1 MATNRREFTLMTAAT
16 VAAAAVLGGA
26 ATPSRAAAAAAAA
39 RKFDPNAWH
48 QRLKRIMQVN
58 FNEKDV
64 AVIDAE
70 KWADYLA
77 SCKAQATFINVTSM
91 VQFFP
96 SELPDY
102 PKNPYLH
109 GRDVFG
115 ECVKAAKAR
124 GIRIMGRFSIERTH
138 GSVAQKHP
146 DWFRRSVDGK
156 FVSGYPG
163 EATQLPDYLST
174 CQFTGYYDR
183 FVPSLINEV
192 INRYDIDGIYS
203 NGWPGT
209 NVPRCYCETCRKI
222 GDPTTQ
228 AYKDAYLRRAKE
240 LWEMYDAI
248 VAKKNPQ
255 MIFSGN
261 LGGGFE
267 GGDID
272 LNSLTEKAAWFIA
285 DNQGRG
291 AIGSPTWDA
300 TQMVRLGV
308 AIMGKRP
315 VPNSTGAYEISGA
328 MRWRNGTGNA
338 DEVRSRL
345 FQTTAAGGTLYYHI
359 LGYDQSFNKDTR
371 WQQVGRDV
379 LAWQAANDKHFYN
392 TRSIADVAL
401 VVSQRSNRLYDPPP
415 GTHTLESIEGFYY
428 TLNEQ
433 RIPFDIVLDDGITL
447 EKLRRYRVLI
457 LPNMA
462 LMSDAQARQIEAYVD
477 GGGSVLATFETGLYN
492 ETGKPR
498 AELAL
503 AGLFG
508 IRKTAAREGFGSN
521 GAQDAAGRWR
531 GPNPGQPSVQRIETA
546 AHPILASFRN
556 TQWLGGSSWRV
567 PIVAD
572 SAPLLTHIAQYPTSP
587 TEAVYPRGPSEK
599 VPTLVARER
608 GASRLVY
615 FAEDI
620 DAGFWRSGASD
631 LGDLLANAIKW
642 LTRGESPM
650 TVSGNGLIEA
660 YGWETE
666 PGYAVHVVN
675 YTNPA
680 FRGGTMRAVH
690 AVGPQQVK
698 LTLRDAKPVRTAR
711 LLRAGESLAFRQA
724 GNVIEFTFPK
734 LVDYEVAA
742 LQV

>member
-1 MATNRREFTLMTAAT
+1 VIILAANRREFTLMSAVAIAALT
-16 VAAAAVLGGA
+16 VGAGSGGAVAQPARGVAA
-26 ATPSRAAAAAAAA
+26 SR
-39 RKFDPNAWH
+39 RFDPNAWH

-64 AVIDAE
+64 EVIDAE

-96 SELPDY
+96 SDLPDY
-102 PKNPYLH
+102 PKNPYLK

-124 GIRIMGRFSIERTH
+124 GIHIMGRFSIERTH
-138 GSVAQKHP
+138 ASVAKQHP
-146 DWFRRSVDGK
+146 DWFRRNADGK
-156 FVSGYPG
+156 FISGYPG
-163 EATQLPDYLST
+163 EATQLPSYLST

-183 FVPSLINEV
+183 FVPSLISEV

-209 NVPRCYCETCRKI
+209 NVPRCFCETCRKI
-222 GDPTTQ
+222 GDPTSQ

-248 VAKKNPQ
+248 VARKNQ
-255 MIFSGN
+255 EMIFSGN

-272 LNSLTEKAAWFIA
+272 LKSLTEKAAWFIA

-291 AIGSPTWDA
+291 GIGSPTWDA

-359 LGYDQSFNKDTR
+359 LGYDQSFIKDTR
-371 WQQVGRDV
+371 WQEVGREV

-415 GTHTLESIEGFYY
+415 GTHTLESTDGFYY

-433 RIPFDIVLDDGITL
+433 RIPFDIVLDDDITL
-447 EKLRRYRVLI
+447 EKLQRYRVLI

-462 LMSDAQARQIEAYVD
+462 LMSDAQARQIEAYVER
-477 GGGSVLATFETGLYN
+477 GGSVLATFETGLYD
-492 ETGKPR
+492 ETGRPR
-498 AELAL
+498 AEFAL

-508 IRKTAAREGFGSN
+508 IRKAGVREGFGSL
-521 GAQDAAGRWR
+521 GA
-531 GPNPGQPSVQRIETA
+531 NPGQPSVQRIETPT
-546 AHPILASFRN
+546 HPILASFRN
-556 TQWLGGSSWRV
+556 TQWIGGSSWRV
-567 PIVAD
+567 PVAMD
-572 SAPLLTHIAQYPTSP
+572 DAPMLTHIAQYPTSP

-599 VPTLVARER
+599 VPTMVARER

-615 FAEDI
+615 LAEDI

-631 LGDLLANAIKW
+631 LGDLLVNAIKW
-642 LTRGESPM
+642 LTRDHSPM
-650 TVSGNGLIEA
+650 TVTGNGLIEA

-666 PGYAVHVVN
+666 PGYAVHLLN

-690 AVGPQQVK
+690 SVGSQHVK

-711 LLRAGESLAFRQA
+711 LLRAGEPLAFEQV
-724 GNVIEFTFPK
+724 GNVLEFTVPD

-742 LQV
+742 FEI